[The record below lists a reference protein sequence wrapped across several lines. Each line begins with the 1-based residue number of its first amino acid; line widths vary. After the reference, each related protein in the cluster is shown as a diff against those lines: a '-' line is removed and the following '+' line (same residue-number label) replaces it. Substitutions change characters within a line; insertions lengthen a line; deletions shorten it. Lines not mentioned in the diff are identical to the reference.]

1 MLERN
6 SSNSMASFRTMISE
20 IIQQDVSSTGNIT
33 LLKLVTV
40 LHYLLEKA
48 NYLRGKMNG
57 VNTQTRTNV
66 SKVKGASDGGNVI
79 VMDESGVYSKMQ
91 YPLMQIIEFHS
102 VNLQK
107 TINVSMLPKLMSY
120 SFIAYS
126 IMFYL
131 CRN

>member
-1 MLERN
+1 VLERN

>member
-1 MLERN
+1 
-6 SSNSMASFRTMISE
+6 MISE
-20 IIQQDVSSTGNIT
+20 IIPQDDSSTGNIT

-120 SFIAYS
+120 
-126 IMFYL
+126 
-131 CRN
+131 